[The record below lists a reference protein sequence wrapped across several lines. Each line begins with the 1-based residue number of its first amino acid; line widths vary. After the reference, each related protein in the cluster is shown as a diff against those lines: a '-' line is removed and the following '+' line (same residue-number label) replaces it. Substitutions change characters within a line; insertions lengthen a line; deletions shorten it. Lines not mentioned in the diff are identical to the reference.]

1 MDIDSL
7 SVRTVEVHRAHMM
20 GKLGANSLIDLV
32 KRAIALGMV
41 DLPAKLSL
49 LDDSIKAIRSPEKY
63 HVEFV
68 YITQG
73 NIEKLQDHYIR

>member
-1 MDIDSL
+1 MMDIDSL
-7 SVRTVEVHRAHMM
+7 SVRTFEVHRTHMM

-32 KRAIALGMV
+32 KRAIALGLV

-49 LDDSIKAIRSPEKY
+49 LNDSIKAIRSPEKY

-68 YITQG
+68 
-73 NIEKLQDHYIR
+73 

>member
-7 SVRTVEVHRAHMM
+7 SVRTVEVHRAHIM

-32 KRAIALGMV
+32 KRAIALGLV
-41 DLPAKLSL
+41 DLPVKLSL

-73 NIEKLQDHYIR
+73 NI

>member
-20 GKLGANSLIDLV
+20 GKLSANSLIDLV
-32 KRAIALGMV
+32 KRAIALGLV

-63 HVEFV
+63 HIEFV
-68 YITQG
+68 
-73 NIEKLQDHYIR
+73 

>member
-32 KRAIALGMV
+32 KRAIALGLV
-41 DLPAKLSL
+41 DLSAKLSL
-49 LDDSIKAIRSPEKY
+49 LDDSIKAIRSSEKY

-68 YITQG
+68 
-73 NIEKLQDHYIR
+73 

>member
-20 GKLGANSLIDLV
+20 GKLRANSLIDLV
-32 KRAIALGMV
+32 KKAIALGLV
-41 DLPAKLSL
+41 ELPAKLSL

-63 HVEFV
+63 YVEFV
-68 YITQG
+68 
-73 NIEKLQDHYIR
+73 